1 MHIIPFLYCETV
13 ENCYKICTDSILYCD
28 VINTYIHCCC
38 VLSSCVS
45 MCRYVSHPDG
55 QPVTADYILNGLYQV
70 EVMGRRYDTFVHLTG
85 PFDPNGKRLEGN
97 YDEPL
102 PIRQ

>member
-1 MHIIPFLYCETV
+1 
-13 ENCYKICTDSILYCD
+13 
-28 VINTYIHCCC
+28 
-38 VLSSCVS
+38 

>member
-1 MHIIPFLYCETV
+1 MSQNKIFHCAYFAMHFRIKFLLF
-13 ENCYKICTDSILYCD
+13 NDFPS
-28 VINTYIHCCC
+28 YIHCCCC

-55 QPVTADYILNGLYQV
+55 QPVTVDYILNGLYQV
-70 EVMGRRYDTFVHLTG
+70 EMMGRQYGSFVHLTG

-97 YDEPL
+97 YVDPL